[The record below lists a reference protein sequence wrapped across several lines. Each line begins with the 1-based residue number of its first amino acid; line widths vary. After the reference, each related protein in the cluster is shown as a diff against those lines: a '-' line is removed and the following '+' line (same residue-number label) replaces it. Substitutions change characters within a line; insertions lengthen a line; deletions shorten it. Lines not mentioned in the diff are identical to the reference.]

1 MDHYQRLERPVA
13 NESNA
18 VQLKFGLT
26 LQQIMDVVGFFH
38 LSPQNFTAFLV
49 LGWEESNYDDK
60 CVAESGKLGS
70 STTIG
75 ANKNFS
81 KEVTV
86 TMYWKIRQFYH
97 GWYKNCNFVECL
109 FRNGLTIT
117 CGGTSQSME
126 TLQTF
131 EFHLLR
137 YGLRISSCTIGDAF
151 FHHYSNAIQ
160 IVFIQK
166 QFSGYFDVCYQN

>member
-60 CVAESGKLGS
+60 CLAESGELDS
-70 STTIG
+70 CTTIC
-75 ANKNFS
+75 AYKNFARRSNCDHVLENTAILSRLIS
-81 KEVTV
+81 K
-86 TMYWKIRQFYH
+86 
-97 GWYKNCNFVECL
+97 L
-109 FRNGLTIT
+109 
-117 CGGTSQSME
+117 
-126 TLQTF
+126 
-131 EFHLLR
+131 
-137 YGLRISSCTIGDAF
+137 
-151 FHHYSNAIQ
+151 
-160 IVFIQK
+160 
-166 QFSGYFDVCYQN
+166 